1 MGDKRLRLQ
10 QTSLQRD
17 PAQDLLA
24 LIIYLKNMTA
34 LKGQEGIYGL
44 GIGVLWSWKE
54 SQRFYG
60 PVGFFFLS
68 KETFSFFVKENLCQI
83 PIDDRVIN
91 TELPSLKLGLDD
103 FSQMSWSSPC
113 THSSHKYL
121 LGTESTAGPVLS
133 SRYNCGQN
141 SFCPGAHWFSI
152 LAVL

>member
-1 MGDKRLRLQ
+1 MECGGTWTPRGPTEEGVSMGDKSLRLQ

-60 PVGFFFLS
+60 PVGFFF
-68 KETFSFFVKENLCQI
+68 
-83 PIDDRVIN
+83 
-91 TELPSLKLGLDD
+91 
-103 FSQMSWSSPC
+103 
-113 THSSHKYL
+113 
-121 LGTESTAGPVLS
+121 
-133 SRYNCGQN
+133 
-141 SFCPGAHWFSI
+141 
-152 LAVL
+152 